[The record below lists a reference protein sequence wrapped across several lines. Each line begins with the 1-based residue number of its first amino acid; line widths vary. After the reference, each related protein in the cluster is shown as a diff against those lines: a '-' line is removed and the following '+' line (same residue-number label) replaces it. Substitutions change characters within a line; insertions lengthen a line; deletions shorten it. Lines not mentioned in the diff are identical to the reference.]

1 MGDEELAQLKKLYD
15 ELWRDAR
22 TMIKD
27 LNNSVTSIFLFGV
40 VLVCM
45 APINL
50 STVIDMY
57 SKIAAGSTSA
67 LNYFYLVSISLGV
80 LVCLAAGVMMLR
92 YYFQLK
98 NRYAKVIELEKALG
112 D

>member
-1 MGDEELAQLKKLYD
+1 MEDEELAQLKKVYD

-27 LNNSVTSIFLFGV
+27 LNNSVTMIFLFGV
-40 VLVCM
+40 VMLAM
-45 APINL
+45 A
-50 STVIDMY
+50 VIEFGTAVDMY
-57 SKIAAGSTSA
+57 SKIAAGSTSVFH
-67 LNYFYLVSISLGV
+67 YFYLAGSSLGI
-80 LVCLAAGVMMLR
+80 LVSLAAGVTMLR
-92 YYFQLK
+92 YYFQMK

>member
-27 LNNSVTSIFLFGV
+27 LNRSVTSIFLFGV
-40 VLVCM
+40 VMLAM
-45 APINL
+45 A
-50 STVIDMY
+50 VIEFGTAVNMY
-57 SKIAAGSTSA
+57 SKIAAGSTLV
-67 LNYFYLVSISLGV
+67 LNYFYFACSSFGVVVS
-80 LVCLAAGVMMLR
+80 LAAGVMMLR

-98 NRYAKVIELEKALG
+98 NRYAKVIELEKVLG

>member
-1 MGDEELAQLKKLYD
+1 MENEELAALKTLYD
-15 ELWRDAR
+15 ELWSDAR
-22 TMIKD
+22 TMVKD
-27 LNNSVTSIFLFGV
+27 LNRSITSIFLFGV
-40 VLVCM
+40 VLICM

-80 LVCLAAGVMMLR
+80 LVSLAAGVMMLR

-98 NRYAKVIELEKALG
+98 KRYNKVIELEKTLG

>member
-1 MGDEELAQLKKLYD
+1 MGDEELAHLKTLYD

-27 LNNSVTSIFLFGV
+27 LNRSVTMIFLFGV
-40 VLVCM
+40 VMLAM
-45 APINL
+45 AIIEFG
-50 STVIDMY
+50 TAIRMY
-57 SKIAAGSTSA
+57 SKIAEGSTSV
-67 LNYFYLVSISLGV
+67 LNYIYFAAPSLGV
-80 LVCLAAGVMMLR
+80 VVSLAAGVMMLR

>member
-1 MGDEELAQLKKLYD
+1 MENEELAALKTLYD

-22 TMIKD
+22 TMVKD
-27 LNNSVTSIFLFGV
+27 LNKSITSIFLFGV

-50 STVIDMY
+50 SMVIDMY

-67 LNYFYLVSISLGV
+67 LNYFYLVSISVGV
-80 LVCLAAGVMMLR
+80 IVSVAAGVMMLR

-98 NRYAKVIELEKALG
+98 KRYAKVIELEKTLG

>member
-1 MGDEELAQLKKLYD
+1 MENEELATLKMLYD
-15 ELWRDAR
+15 ELWSDAR
-22 TMIKD
+22 IMIKD
-27 LNNSVTSIFLFGV
+27 LNRSITSIFLFGV

-45 APINL
+45 APIEL

-67 LNYFYLVSISLGV
+67 LNYFYLVSISLGI
-80 LVCLAAGVMMLR
+80 LVSLVAGVMMLR

-98 NRYAKVIELEKALG
+98 KRYAKVIELEKTLG